1 LPPVIRAAPVLGYD
15 AVCVHDDLPGCLGFD
30 QIVTHHTGKPDGYRR
45 IRASTVFDTWNEMN
59 IGLGLLPL
67 ILLTVTP
74 AHAKEYV
81 LPSRPF
87 DSYVLKDVHIE
98 PYKRPLFV
106 FTYITNWLVIPVTKT
121 GYAADSVHT
130 PYTDR
135 NQMLPKPG
143 QTCDIAY
150 HTSFTDGATTP
161 FGNIRTPNKIMDSFN
176 CKTT

>member
-1 LPPVIRAAPVLGYD
+1 MLG
-15 AVCVHDDLPGCLGFD
+15 
-30 QIVTHHTGKPDGYRR
+30 K
-45 IRASTVFDTWNEMN
+45 MN
-59 IGLGLLPL
+59 PGLGLLPL
-67 ILLTVTP
+67 ILLASTP
-74 AHAKEYV
+74 AQAKEYV

-106 FTYITNWLVIPVTKT
+106 FSYITNWLVIPVSKA
-121 GYAADSVHT
+121 GYAPDSVHT
-130 PYTDR
+130 TYIDK
-135 NQMLPKPG
+135 NQMLPEPG

-161 FGNIRTPNKIMDSFN
+161 FGNVRVPNKIMDSFN

>member
-1 LPPVIRAAPVLGYD
+1 MLG
-15 AVCVHDDLPGCLGFD
+15 
-30 QIVTHHTGKPDGYRR
+30 K
-45 IRASTVFDTWNEMN
+45 MN
-59 IGLGLLPL
+59 PGLGLLPL
-67 ILLTVTP
+67 ILLASTSVQ
-74 AHAKEYV
+74 AKEYV

-106 FTYITNWLVIPVTKT
+106 FSYITNWLVIPVTKS
-121 GYAADSVHT
+121 GYAPDTVHT
-130 PYTDR
+130 TYIDK

-161 FGNIRTPNKIMDSFN
+161 FGNVRVPNKIMDSFN
-176 CKTT
+176 CKAT